1 VTDLT
6 GQRLGQYELHEVV
19 RRGGM
24 ATVYKAHQPSLKRWV
39 AVKVLERSGDPQ
51 FVARFRRE
59 ARSVAQLLHPNIVP
73 IFDYG
78 EEGGHPYLVIQYV
91 DGGRTLGDLMGE
103 ALEPALSIQ
112 LMLHLLE
119 ALGYAHERGIVHRDF
134 KPGNVLMPT
143 PIWPMLS
150 DFGIVKLLLESDQTQ
165 LTQQG
170 LIVGTAAYMAPEQ
183 AFGMP
188 VDARTDLYSVGVV
201 LYELTCGQVPFE
213 ADTPVSVLMKQA
225 YEPPPPPRSRNP
237 DLPPALEQIL
247 LHALAKSPDDRYPT
261 AADMATDLQQVL
273 AELQPLPAAQRE
285 EDDPLDAL
293 PDAYAQGVEAFAAGD
308 WEEAIHQLTK
318 VTTYDPG
325 YEDAES
331 LLATAL
337 AARDQA
343 SPSRAA
349 APPGELPPAE
359 PPGVELPPAE
369 PAPVGPPVVELPDP
383 APESVVEAPPAA
395 PPRPSSRASRWWL
408 VVVALL
414 LGFALAGPVVI
425 VQRQLALHRPGRGGG
440 GGVGGTVS
448 MAGLAFKPD
457 PLVVRRGTTVVF
469 HNDDQAPHTVTAD
482 SGSFDSGLL
491 EPGDT
496 FSVTVNG
503 ALTYHCTI
511 HAFMKARIYLPS

>member
-6 GQRLGQYELHEVV
+6 GQRLGQYELRAVI

-24 ATVYKAHQPSLKRWV
+24 ATVYKANQESLDRWV

-78 EEGGHPYLVIQYV
+78 EEDGRPFLVIQYV

-119 ALGYAHERGIVHRDF
+119 ALGYAHERGIVHRDL

-188 VDARTDLYSVGVV
+188 VDARTDLYSAGVV

-225 YEPPPPPRSRNP
+225 YEPPPPPRSHNP
-237 DLPPALEQIL
+237 DLPPALERIL
-247 LHALAKSPDDRYPT
+247 LRALAKSPDDRYPT
-261 AADMATDLQQVL
+261 AADMAADLQEVL
-273 AELQPLPAAQRE
+273 AELEPLPAAQRDE
-285 EDDPLDAL
+285 EDPLDSL
-293 PDAYAQGVEAFAAGD
+293 PGAYAQGVEAFAAGH
-308 WEEAIHQLTK
+308 WEEAIDHLTK

-343 SPSRAA
+343 RPSRTA
-349 APPGELPPAE
+349 APPADLPPVDLPPVEPPPVEPPAPLPGPEPPPAE
-359 PPGVELPPAE
+359 TAE
-369 PAPVGPPVVELPDP
+369 ASPR
-383 APESVVEAPPAA
+383 
-395 PPRPSSRASRWWL
+395 PRPSGSRWWL

-425 VQRQLALHRPGRGGG
+425 VRRQLALHRPGGGA
-440 GGVGGTVS
+440 GGVGGTVT
-448 MAGLAFKPD
+448 MAGLAFKPGT
-457 PLVVRRGTTVVF
+457 VVVKRGTTVVF
-469 HNDDQAPHTVTAD
+469 RNDDQAPHTVTAD
-482 SGSFDSGLL
+482 SGAFDSGVLD
-491 EPGDT
+491 PGAT
-496 FSVTVNG
+496 FSVTVSG
-503 ALTYHCTI
+503 GLTYHCTI
-511 HAFMKARIYLPS
+511 HAFMKARIYVAS